1 MADSASLGVTRGHLT
16 FNGEGDN
23 VRSSPN
29 YTRVIHYP
37 NRGPS
42 GVTIGRGYDMG
53 SRSQGQV
60 YSDLIRAGISQT
72 QAQAISRAAGLRG
85 RQAADF
91 VRHNRGIVGEISEQ
105 QQANLFNQ
113 IYPAYE
119 RRAQSVYNSWTADI
133 PERHEWS
140 TLHPAIQD
148 VLIDVVYQGYRAE
161 RTMKTGANNNIDE
174 LINLIRTDRELQ
186 RDELGR
192 DRAGYLEANRAR
204 GTR

>member
-1 MADSASLGVTRGHLT
+1 MADSASQGVQRGRLT
-16 FNGEGDN
+16 FNAEGDN

-53 SRSQGQV
+53 GRSQQQI
-60 YSDLIRAGISQT
+60 YADLIRAGIPQSQ
-72 QAQAISRAAGLRG
+72 ARALSGAAGLRG
-85 RQAADF
+85 RQAAEF
-91 VRHNRGIVGEISEQ
+91 VRQQRAAIGEITEQ
-105 QQANLFNQ
+105 QQAALFNQ
-113 IYPAYE
+113 IYPTYE
-119 RRAQSVYNSWTADI
+119 RRAQSVYNSWTAEM
-133 PERHEWS
+133 PERHDWAA
-140 TLHPAIQD
+140 LHPAIRD

-161 RTMKTGANNNIDE
+161 QTMKTGARNNIDE
-174 LINLIRTDRELQ
+174 LINLIRTDRELR

-192 DRAGYLEANRAR
+192 DRAGYLESNRG